1 MANLDESQ
9 ELLFLSELLKKKVY
23 AHGGRHLGR
32 TADIIADFKEM
43 YPVVHGILVRTRG
56 SAQKCYIPWS
66 NLVLSSGAFFVQ
78 ESPEQRCTHY
88 EPKEGDLL
96 LKDAFMDRQIVDTNG
111 AKIRR
116 VNDLQLLA
124 AKGNLYLVHVDVGF
138 RGLMRR
144 VGLLPVTDFIA
155 QKIFDYEMQDHF
167 ISWRFVQPIASADLV
182 RLTIDNERLARMHP
196 ADLADIIEELDV
208 HLRDVVFQSLDV
220 ETAAEALEETDPK
233 IQVSLIEGL
242 DTTAASEILEEMS
255 QSEAAD
261 LLGDL
266 SEEKAEEIL
275 QEMEEEIAEDMKELL
290 EHVDDVSGGMMT
302 TSFSS
307 LKPTE
312 TVRSAF
318 EFLRQTAEETDFI
331 YYIYL
336 VNDQNRL
343 VGVVSLR
350 ELFAAPPETRL
361 SEIMHEKVV
370 TVHIEDSK
378 EDIAEIFGKYGV
390 KALPVIDD
398 SQELRGTII
407 FKNLLEAVAPHL
419 GL

>member
-1 MANLDESQ
+1 MANLDESK
-9 ELLFLSELLKKKVY
+9 ELLFLSELLKKKLRNRS
-23 AHGGRHLGR
+23 GLQLGVP
-32 TADIIADFKEM
+32 TDIIANFNEM
-43 YPVVHGILVRTRG
+43 YPVVHGIIVRMHEPART
-56 SAQKCYIPWS
+56 CYIPWS
-66 NLVLSSGAFFVQ
+66 KLALSRGIFSVQ
-78 ESPEQRCTHY
+78 ENLEQCCIDY
-88 EPKEGDLL
+88 VPQEGDLL
-96 LKDAFMDRQIVDTNG
+96 LKEAFLDRQIVDTNG

-144 VGLLPVTDFIA
+144 VGLNRVTDCIA

-182 RLTIDNERLARMHP
+182 RLTIDNDKLARMHP

-220 ETAAEALEETDPK
+220 GTAADALEETDPK

-266 SEEKAEEIL
+266 PEQKAEEIL
-275 QEMEEEIAEDMKELL
+275 QEMEDAVAEDMIELL

-302 TSFSS
+302 ASFLS
-307 LKPTE
+307 LKPSE

-318 EFLRQTAEETDFI
+318 ELIREASENTDFI

-336 VNDQNRL
+336 VNDHNRL

-350 ELFAAPPETRL
+350 ELFVSSPETRL
-361 SEIMHEKVV
+361 SEIMHDRVV
-370 TVHIEDSK
+370 TVHIDDSK
-378 EDIAEIFGKYGV
+378 KDVAEIFGKYGV

-398 SQELRGTII
+398 SLELRGTII

>member
-1 MANLDESQ
+1 MANHIESQ

-23 AHGGRHLGR
+23 ASGGRQLGM
-32 TADIIADFKEM
+32 TADIIADFNEM
-43 YPVVHGILVRTRG
+43 YPAVHGILVRTREHG
-56 SAQKCYIPWS
+56 RTCYITWS
-66 NLVLSSGAFFVQ
+66 KLVLNNGSFTLR
-78 ESPEQRCTHY
+78 ENPEQCCADY
-88 EPKEGDLL
+88 APKEGDLL
-96 LKDAFMDRQIVDTNG
+96 LKEAFLDRQIVDTNG

-144 VGLLPVTDFIA
+144 VGLQPVTDFISRNF
-155 QKIFDYEMQDHF
+155 FDYEMQDHF

-182 RLTIDNERLARMHP
+182 RLTIDNDKLARMHP

-220 ETAAEALEETDPK
+220 ETASAALEETDPK

-266 SEEKAEEIL
+266 SEQKAEEIL

-307 LKPTE
+307 LKPSE
-312 TVRSAF
+312 TVGSAF
-318 EFLRQTAEETDFI
+318 EFLKQTAEQTDFI

-350 ELFAAPPETRL
+350 ELFAAPPEARL
-361 SEIMHEKVV
+361 SEIMHDRVV
-370 TVHIEDSK
+370 TVHIDDSK
-378 EDIAEIFGKYGV
+378 DDVADIFSKYGV

-419 GL
+419 GS

>member
-23 AHGGRHLGR
+23 AHGGRQLGM
-32 TADIIADFKEM
+32 TADLIADFKEM
-43 YPVVHGILVRTRG
+43 YPVVHGILVRTRRP
-56 SAQKCYIPWS
+56 ARICYIPWS
-66 NLVLSSGAFFVQ
+66 KLALGNGAFLVQ
-78 ESPEQRCTHY
+78 ESLEQFCTDY
-88 EPKEGDLL
+88 VPKEGDLL
-96 LKDAFMDRQIVDTNG
+96 LKESFMDRQIVDTNG

-116 VNDLQLLA
+116 VNDLQFLA
-124 AKGNLYLVHVDVGF
+124 AKGHLYLVHVDVGF
-138 RGLMRR
+138 SGLMRR
-144 VGLLPVTDFIA
+144 VGLQPVTDFIA
-155 QKIFDYEMQDHF
+155 HNFFDYDIPNHF

-275 QEMEEEIAEDMKELL
+275 QEMEEDTAEDMKELL

-307 LKPTE
+307 LQPSE

-318 EFLRQTAEETDFI
+318 EFLKQTAEETDFI
-331 YYIYL
+331 YYIYV

-343 VGVVSLR
+343 MGVVSLR
-350 ELFAAPPETRL
+350 ELFAAPPETKL
-361 SEIMHEKVV
+361 SEIMHERVV
-370 TVHIEDSK
+370 TVHIGDSK
-378 EDIAEIFGKYGV
+378 EDVAEIFGKYGV

-398 SQELRGTII
+398 TRELRGTII

>member
-43 YPVVHGILVRTRG
+43 YPVVHGILVRARRP
-56 SAQKCYIPWS
+56 ARICYIPWS
-66 NLVLSSGAFFVQ
+66 KLALGNGAFLVQ
-78 ESPEQRCTHY
+78 ESLEQCCTDY
-88 EPKEGDLL
+88 VAKEGDLL
-96 LKDAFMDRQIVDTNG
+96 LKESFMDRQIVDTNG

-196 ADLADIIEELDV
+196 ADLADIIEDLDI
-208 HLRDVVFQSLDV
+208 HQRNAVFQSLDV
-220 ETAAEALEETDPK
+220 ETAADALEETDSK
-233 IQVSLIEGL
+233 IQISLIEDL
-242 DTTAASEILEEMS
+242 ETAAASDILEEMS

-266 SEEKAEEIL
+266 PEETAEEIL
-275 QEMEEEIAEDMKELL
+275 REMEQDVADDMKELL
-290 EHVDDVSGGMMT
+290 AHVEDVSGGMMT
-302 TSFSS
+302 TSVLSFSPS
-307 LKPTE
+307 T
-312 TVRSAF
+312 TVQEVFAALRESA
-318 EFLRQTAEETDFI
+318 ENTDFI
-331 YYIYL
+331 YYLYI
-336 VNDQNRL
+336 VNENNHL
-343 VGVVSLR
+343 AGVVSLR
-350 ELFAAPPETRL
+350 ELFAAPSESRL
-361 SEIMHEKVV
+361 IEIMHERVV
-370 TVHIEDSK
+370 TVHIDDTK
-378 EDIAEIFGKYGV
+378 ENIADIFSKYGV
-390 KALPVIDD
+390 IALPVVDD
-398 SQELRGTII
+398 DMEMRGAII

-419 GL
+419 G